1 MITNEYRNSSS
12 NNTTNIF
19 YQTNN
24 NNETENA
31 NKNPPTSQITIA
43 MNKNTSSNT
52 ENKVYETHEE
62 SMLLDSSHHIDLDEA
77 NKGQQKKLVV
87 DPSQSRGIKI

>member
-52 ENKVYETHEE
+52 
-62 SMLLDSSHHIDLDEA
+62 
-77 NKGQQKKLVV
+77 
-87 DPSQSRGIKI
+87 